1 MVEAVDTCLPE
12 FRDAFDDRTAW
23 GPAKEIAAALADRG
37 VDLTDQQAVEG
48 AIHALNAER
57 LARRLTE

>member
-1 MVEAVDTCLPE
+1 MPAEAS
-12 FRDAFDDRTAW
+12 
-23 GPAKEIAAALADRG
+23 AAHRRACARAARRSKVIGGNDLG
-37 VDLTDQQAVEG
+37 VDLTDQQAVEE